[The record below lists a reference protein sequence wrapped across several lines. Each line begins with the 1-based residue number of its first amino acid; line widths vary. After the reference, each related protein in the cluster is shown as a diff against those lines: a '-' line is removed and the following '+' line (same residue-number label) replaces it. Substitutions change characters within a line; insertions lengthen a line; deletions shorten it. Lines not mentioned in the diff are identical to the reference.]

1 MRKMKKFN
9 SARLRFLIMLAVLAV
24 VAVGYF
30 TAGGIGNF
38 CGIGFDTITLL
49 CPLGALLAM
58 IAERA
63 AIPMAVVSVLA
74 VLAVCVVLGKV
85 FCAWACPVH
94 FMARG
99 KKKGKRRASRASGS
113 SAEDGAGSS
122 SVAASS
128 CGVTDGS
135 AVSRSVADDPAASCG
150 AAGDSAAECGAAD
163 GPAVAPALH
172 VAQTGESAAQAA
184 ASASERDKS
193 PGMVSRSACF
203 ACTAPCGKAKGIK
216 IDSRHGILAA
226 ALGST
231 LVFGFPVFCLICPIG
246 LTFATVLLVMRLFA
260 FGDTTWTVLA
270 FPAIIAIEVLLLP
283 KWCQR
288 FCPLGALLSLFSG
301 LNRTFR
307 PRIDSEKCLLEGRGL
322 SCNLCERACPEGI
335 NLHDVA
341 AGETTL
347 NDCSKCRACADVC
360 PEHAITFPFLPNK
373 GRGASASAPV
383 PAAAGGAA
391 SASAP
396 ASETP
401 VASADGAADGGGA
414 AERG

>member
-1 MRKMKKFN
+1 MKKFN

-30 TAGGIGNF
+30 TAGGIGNL

-58 IAERA
+58 IAERT
-63 AIPMAVVSVLA
+63 AIPMAVVSMLA

-99 KKKGKRRASRASGS
+99 KKKGKRRALRASGS
-113 SAEDGAGSS
+113 SVEGGTGSS

-128 CGVTDGS
+128 CDATDGS
-135 AVSRSVADDPAASCG
+135 AVSRSAADDPAASR
-150 AAGDSAAECGAAD
+150 GAAD
-163 GPAVAPALH
+163 GSAAAPAFH
-172 VAQTGESAAQAA
+172 VAQTGESAVQAA
-184 ASASERDKS
+184 APAPERDKS
-193 PGMVSRSACF
+193 PGMVSRSACS

-383 PAAAGGAA
+383 PASVPAAAGGAA
-391 SASAP
+391 SASASAP
-396 ASETP
+396 ETP
-401 VASADGAADGGGA
+401 VVAADGAADGGGT

>member
-1 MRKMKKFN
+1 MKKFN

-38 CGIGFDTITLL
+38 CGIGFGTITLL

-58 IAERA
+58 IAERT

-99 KKKGKRRASRASGS
+99 KKKGKRGASRASGS
-113 SAEDGAGSS
+113 SAEGGVGSS

-128 CGVTDGS
+128 SGD
-135 AVSRSVADDPAASCG
+135 ADDPAASR
-150 AAGDSAAECGAAD
+150 GAAD
-163 GPAVAPALH
+163 DLAAPSLHAAQAGESMVQAVAPAP
-172 VAQTGESAAQAA
+172 
-184 ASASERDKS
+184 ERDKS
-193 PGMVSRSACF
+193 PGMVSRSACS
-203 ACTAPCGKAKGIK
+203 ACASPCGKAKGIK

-231 LVFGFPVFCLICPIG
+231 LVFGFPVFCLICPVG

-307 PRIDSEKCLLEGRGL
+307 PRIDSEKCLLEGCGL

-360 PEHAITFPFLPNK
+360 PEHAISFPFLPNK
-373 GRGASASAPV
+373 GRGVSSSVPV
-383 PAAAGGAA
+383 PASVSAAAGRAA
-391 SASAP
+391 SATEP
-396 ASETP
+396 P
-401 VASADGAADGGGA
+401 VVSADGAADGDGA

>member
-1 MRKMKKFN
+1 MD
-9 SARLRFLIMLAVLAV
+9 ARFTVSNMALEAGAKCALFPADERTAEYYDMDYSEIEWVHPDEDAEYEKTYEVDLSKVQPT
-24 VAVGYF
+24 VAF
-30 TAGGIGNF
+30 PHLPENTR
-38 CGIGFDTITLL
+38 TI
-49 CPLGALLAM
+49 
-58 IAERA
+58 
-63 AIPMAVVSVLA
+63 
-74 VLAVCVVLGKV
+74 
-85 FCAWACPVH
+85 
-94 FMARG
+94 
-99 KKKGKRRASRASGS
+99 
-113 SAEDGAGSS
+113 D
-122 SVAASS
+122 
-128 CGVTDGS
+128 
-135 AVSRSVADDPAASCG
+135 
-150 AAGDSAAECGAAD
+150 
-163 GPAVAPALH
+163 
-172 VAQTGESAAQAA
+172 
-184 ASASERDKS
+184 
-193 PGMVSRSACF
+193 
-203 ACTAPCGKAKGIK
+203 KAKGIK

-383 PAAAGGAA
+383 PASVPAAAGGAA

>member
-1 MRKMKKFN
+1 MKKFN

-58 IAERA
+58 IAERT

-99 KKKGKRRASRASGS
+99 KKKGKRGALRASGS
-113 SAEDGAGSS
+113 SAEGGAGSN

-128 CGVTDGS
+128 CGAVDGS
-135 AVSRSVADDPAASCG
+135 AVSRS
-150 AAGDSAAECGAAD
+150 AAD
-163 GPAVAPALH
+163 GPAAAHALH

-184 ASASERDKS
+184 APASERDKS
-193 PGMVSRSACF
+193 SGMVSRSACS

-383 PAAAGGAA
+383 PASVSAAAGGAA

>member
-1 MRKMKKFN
+1 MRKFK
-9 SARLRFLIMLAVLAV
+9 SSQVRFLIMLAVLAV

-38 CGIGFDTITLL
+38 CGVGFESITLL

-58 IAERA
+58 LAERT
-63 AIPMAVVSVLA
+63 AIPLAVVSVVA
-74 VLAVCVVLGKV
+74 VLVVCIVLGKV

-94 FMARG
+94 FLSRLKGG
-99 KKKGKRRASRASGS
+99 KGTGS
-113 SAEDGAGSS
+113 L
-122 SVAASS
+122 
-128 CGVTDGS
+128 
-135 AVSRSVADDPAASCG
+135 SRSRPAPSDTAEAKAGASPC
-150 AAGDSAAECGAAD
+150 STC
-163 GPAVAPALH
+163 
-172 VAQTGESAAQAA
+172 S
-184 ASASERDKS
+184 S
-193 PGMVSRSACF
+193 
-203 ACTAPCGKAKGIK
+203 PCGKNKGIK

-231 LVFGFPVFCLICPIG
+231 LIFGFPVFCLICPVG

-260 FGDTTWTVLA
+260 FGDATWTVIA
-270 FPAIIAIEVLLLP
+270 FPAIIALEILLLP

-307 PRIDSEKCLLEGRGL
+307 PQVNAATCLRESSGKA
-322 SCNLCERACPEGI
+322 CNLCEQACPEGI

-360 PEHAITFPFLPNK
+360 PEGAITFPLLPK
-373 GRGASASAPV
+373 KRIGEADAPPDLGAIDDQAP
-383 PAAAGGAA
+383 
-391 SASAP
+391 
-396 ASETP
+396 
-401 VASADGAADGGGA
+401 
-414 AERG
+414 ERG

>member
-1 MRKMKKFN
+1 MKKFN

-113 SAEDGAGSS
+113 SVEGGAGSS
-122 SVAASS
+122 S
-128 CGVTDGS
+128 GV
-135 AVSRSVADDPAASCG
+135 AASCG
-150 AAGDSAAECGAAD
+150 AA
-163 GPAVAPALH
+163 
-172 VAQTGESAAQAA
+172 
-184 ASASERDKS
+184 ERDKS
-193 PGMVSRSACF
+193 PGMVSRSACS

-383 PAAAGGAA
+383 PASVPAAAGGAA
-391 SASAP
+391 SASASAP
-396 ASETP
+396 ETP
-401 VASADGAADGGGA
+401 VVAADGAADGGGT

>member
-24 VAVGYF
+24 VAAGYF
-30 TAGGIGNF
+30 TAGGIGNL
-38 CGIGFDTITLL
+38 CGIGFDTITFL

-58 IAERA
+58 IAERT

-99 KKKGKRRASRASGS
+99 KRKGKRGASRASGS
-113 SAEDGAGSS
+113 SAEGDAGQGF
-122 SVAASS
+122 VP
-128 CGVTDGS
+128 
-135 AVSRSVADDPAASCG
+135 VSFR
-150 AAGDSAAECGAAD
+150 GAAD
-163 GPAVAPALH
+163 ESAASLALH
-172 VAQTGESAAQAA
+172 AAQAGESAAQAA
-184 ASASERDKS
+184 PPAPDRDKSPRDKS
-193 PGMVSRSACF
+193 PGITSRGMASRPACSAC
-203 ACTAPCGKAKGIK
+203 AAPCGKAKGIK

-307 PRIDSEKCLLEGRGL
+307 PRIDSERCLLEGRGL

-383 PAAAGGAA
+383 PAAAGSAA
-391 SASAP
+391 SAA

-401 VASADGAADGGGA
+401 AVSADGAADGGGT

>member
-1 MRKMKKFN
+1 MKKFN

-58 IAERA
+58 IAERT
-63 AIPMAVVSVLA
+63 AIPMAWLSVLV

-99 KKKGKRRASRASGS
+99 KKKGKRRALRASGS
-113 SAEDGAGSS
+113 SVEGGTGSS

-128 CGVTDGS
+128 CG
-135 AVSRSVADDPAASCG
+135 AADDPAASR
-150 AAGDSAAECGAAD
+150 GAAD
-163 GPAVAPALH
+163 GSAAAPALH
-172 VAQTGESAAQAA
+172 AAQTGESAAQAA
-184 ASASERDKS
+184 ASAPERDKS
-193 PGMVSRSACF
+193 PGMVSRSACS

-301 LNRTFR
+301 LNRMFR

-373 GRGASASAPV
+373 RRGASASAPVPASV

-391 SASAP
+391 SASASAP
-396 ASETP
+396 ETP
-401 VASADGAADGGGA
+401 VAAADGAADGGGT

>member
-1 MRKMKKFN
+1 MKKFN

-30 TAGGIGNF
+30 TAGGIGNL

-58 IAERA
+58 IAERT
-63 AIPMAVVSVLA
+63 AIPMAVVSVLV

-99 KKKGKRRASRASGS
+99 KKKGKRRASRAAGS
-113 SAEDGAGSS
+113 SAEGGAGSS
-122 SVAASS
+122 S
-128 CGVTDGS
+128 GV
-135 AVSRSVADDPAASCG
+135 AASCG

-163 GPAVAPALH
+163 GPAAAPALH
-172 VAQTGESAAQAA
+172 AAQTGESAAQAA

-193 PGMVSRSACF
+193 PGMVSRSACS

-373 GRGASASAPV
+373 GRGASTSAPV
-383 PAAAGGAA
+383 PASVPA
-391 SASAP
+391 SALAP

-401 VASADGAADGGGA
+401 VASADGVADGGGT

>member
-38 CGIGFDTITLL
+38 CGIGFDTITFL

-58 IAERA
+58 IAERT

-113 SAEDGAGSS
+113 SVEGGTGSS

-128 CGVTDGS
+128 CG
-135 AVSRSVADDPAASCG
+135 AADDPAVSR
-150 AAGDSAAECGAAD
+150 DAAD

-172 VAQTGESAAQAA
+172 AARTGESAAQAA
-184 ASASERDKS
+184 APAPERDKS
-193 PGMVSRSACF
+193 LGMVSRSACS

-383 PAAAGGAA
+383 PASVPAAAGGAA

>member
-1 MRKMKKFN
+1 MKKFN

-24 VAVGYF
+24 VAAGYF

-38 CGIGFDTITLL
+38 CGIGFDTITFL

-58 IAERA
+58 IAERT

-99 KKKGKRRASRASGS
+99 KRKGKRGASRASGS
-113 SAEDGAGSS
+113 SAEGDAGSS

-128 CGVTDGS
+128 CGAADGS
-135 AVSRSVADDPAASCG
+135 AVSRSAADDPSAS
-150 AAGDSAAECGAAD
+150 
-163 GPAVAPALH
+163 PALH
-172 VAQTGESAAQAA
+172 AVQAGESAAQAA
-184 ASASERDKS
+184 APAPDRDKS
-193 PGMVSRSACF
+193 PGITSRPVCSAC
-203 ACTAPCGKAKGIK
+203 AAPCGKAKGIK

-231 LVFGFPVFCLICPIG
+231 LVFGFPVFCLICPVG

-322 SCNLCERACPEGI
+322 PCNLCERACPEGI

-347 NDCSKCRACADVC
+347 NDCSKCRACADAC
-360 PEHAITFPFLPNK
+360 PEHAIAFPFLPSK
-373 GRGASASAPV
+373 GRGASASASV

-391 SASAP
+391 SAP

-401 VASADGAADGGGA
+401 AVSAEGAADGGGT